1 MTLLENENTI
11 THSAGDA
18 DQGEEYPDHLKEMI
32 IRYKKIK
39 EVCTVEDN
47 PTMSEINLA
56 RQVAILPEVLPASNN
71 KDVDRHSSRAK
82 NKKDKHDLVERGD
95 NSHHASKQPIVEE
108 KKSTPFKNKKN
119 PNFVDIIN
127 STRDTSSNFVSMIE
141 EWKKG
146 SVEKGDR
153 HKKMMSV
160 DLK

>member
-1 MTLLENENTI
+1 
-11 THSAGDA
+11 
-18 DQGEEYPDHLKEMI
+18 
-32 IRYKKIK
+32 
-39 EVCTVEDN
+39 
-47 PTMSEINLA
+47 MSEINLA
-56 RQVAILPEVLPASNN
+56 TQVSILPEVLPASNN

-95 NSHHASKQPIVEE
+95 NSHHASNKEIVEE
-108 KKSTPFKNKKN
+108 KKSTPFQNKKN